1 MLPHVDR
8 FLPVHN
14 LDSLQALV
22 QVMADGGDGTGRHE
36 RPDRVAPRSSR
47 R

>member
-14 LDSLQALV
+14 LDSLEHLV
-22 QVMADGGDGTGRHE
+22 RLLGE
-36 RPDRVAPRSSR
+36 PDRPLRAAAAMYGGAALPA
-47 R
+47 